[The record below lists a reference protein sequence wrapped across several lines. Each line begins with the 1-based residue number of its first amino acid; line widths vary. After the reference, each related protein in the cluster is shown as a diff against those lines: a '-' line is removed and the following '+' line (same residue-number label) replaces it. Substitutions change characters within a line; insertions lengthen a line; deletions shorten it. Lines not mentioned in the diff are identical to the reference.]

1 MSKQQPVRLI
11 DAGTLPY
18 LESQTIYHAV
28 AYAMTPETP
37 DTAILVSP
45 DTPYVCIGFHQEVER
60 EVDLEYC
67 QVHHIPVTRREV
79 GGGAVLLDANQIFT
93 QWVFQREH
101 VPLKVIDRF
110 RWHATPIMATYQDFG
125 VAASFR
131 PINDIH
137 VNGKK
142 IGGMG
147 AAAIGNAEVVVSSLM
162 LDFDTHT
169 MARVLKVPN
178 EKFRDKVFQGLENY
192 MTTLTKE
199 LGKTPER
206 EAVKQRYIEH
216 LQEVLQR
223 PVEVGELTPKE
234 QDVLRQ
240 LNERFRS
247 KDWLYQKGGL
257 VRGAVKIHGG
267 VWVGETAYKAPGG
280 LIRITLRIRE
290 NTIDDL
296 AISGDFTFYPQ
307 HQLAAFEHYLKGKSL
322 EPAALRKAIETFY
335 QDHAVQT
342 PGIEIDHWLTVFGQ
356 LTEAV
361 AKHS

>member
-1 MSKQQPVRLI
+1 MDRKKPLRLI
-11 DAGTLPY
+11 DAGTIPY

-28 AYAMTPETP
+28 AHAMTPETP

-45 DTPYVCIGFHQEVER
+45 QTPYVCVGFHQEVDR

-67 QVHHIPVTRREV
+67 QAHQIPVTRREV

-93 QWVFQREH
+93 QWVFQPDH
-101 VPLKVIDRF
+101 VPLKVVDRF
-110 RWHATPIMATYQDFG
+110 RLHAEPIMATYRDFG
-125 VAASFR
+125 VEANFR

-137 VNGKK
+137 VSGKK

-162 LDFDTHT
+162 LDFDTRT

-192 MTTLTKE
+192 MTTLKKE
-199 LGKTPER
+199 LGQMPDRDE
-206 EAVKQRYIEH
+206 VKQHYVRH
-216 LQEVLQR
+216 LEEVLQR
-223 PVEVGELTPKE
+223 PVEWGELTPGEKE
-234 QDVLRQ
+234 VMAQ
-240 LNERFRS
+240 LNARFATRE
-247 KDWLYQKGGL
+247 WLYQKGGL
-257 VRGAVKIHGG
+257 VRGAVKIHSG

-307 HQLAAFEHYLKGKSL
+307 HQLAAFEAFLKGHSL
-322 EPAALRKAIETFY
+322 EPATLRRTIEAFY
-335 QDHAVQT
+335 QETGVQT
-342 PGIEIDHWLTVFGQ
+342 PGIEVDHWLTVFGQ
-356 LTEAV
+356 LADAV

>member
-1 MSKQQPVRLI
+1 MKQPIRLI
-11 DAGTLPY
+11 DAGRIPY

-37 DTAILVSP
+37 DTAILVRP
-45 DTPYVCIGFHQEVER
+45 DTPYVCVGFHQETER
-60 EVDLEYC
+60 EVDLDYC
-67 QVHHIPVTRREV
+67 REHRIPVTRREV
-79 GGGAVLLDANQIFT
+79 GGGAVLLDDRQIFT
-93 QWVFQREH
+93 QWVFHPEH
-101 VPLKVIDRF
+101 VPMKVVDRF
-110 RWHATPIMATYQDFG
+110 RWHAAPIMATYGDFG
-125 VAASFR
+125 VEANFR

-137 VNGKK
+137 VKGKK

-162 LDFDTHT
+162 LDFDTRT

-192 MTTLTKE
+192 MTTLARE
-199 LGKTPER
+199 LGQVPDPE
-206 EAVKQRYIEH
+206 EVKRRYIAH
-216 LQEVLQR
+216 LEKLLQR
-223 PVEVGELTPKE
+223 PVEEGELTVGEKAM
-234 QDVLRQ
+234 LSA
-240 LNERFRS
+240 LNERFSTRE
-247 KDWLYQKGGL
+247 WLFQKGGL
-257 VRGAVKIHGG
+257 VRDAVKIHAG

-307 HQLAAFEHYLKGKSL
+307 HQLAAFEAHLRGKSL
-322 EPAALRKAIETFY
+322 EPAALRNTIEQFY
-335 QDHAVQT
+335 TAAKVQT
-342 PGIEIDHWLTVFGQ
+342 PGIEVEHWLTVFGQ
-356 LTEAV
+356 LLDAV